1 MKLPKTR
8 KKYCPTCK
16 KHTEHK
22 IIEGKKKTRGSAH
35 PLSWGSKVR
44 IRGRGHLGVGNHGK
58 YSKPAITKW
67 RMAGRKT
74 SKKTDLRFQCG
85 VCKKM
90 HASAGGGFRARKV
103 EFKQ

>member
-22 IIEGKKKTRGSAH
+22 IIEGKKKGRNATH
-35 PLSWGSKVR
+35 PMSYGSKKR
-44 IRGRGHLGVGNHGK
+44 LKHRGKLGVGNHGK
-58 YSKPAITKW
+58 YSKPPINKW

-74 SKKTDLRFQCG
+74 SKKTDLRFECG

-90 HASAGGGFRARKV
+90 HGQRGGGTRARKV
-103 EFKQ
+103 EFA

>member
-16 KHTEHK
+16 KHNEHK
-22 IIEGKKKTRGSAH
+22 IVEGKKKTRGSAH
-35 PLSWGSKVR
+35 PLSRGSKKR
-44 IRGRGHLGVGNHGK
+44 IKSRGNMGIGNMGK

-74 SKKTDLRFQCG
+74 SKKVDLRFQCTA
-85 VCKKM
+85 CKKM
-90 HASAGGGFRARKV
+90 HVLAGGGFRARKV
-103 EFKQ
+103 EFK